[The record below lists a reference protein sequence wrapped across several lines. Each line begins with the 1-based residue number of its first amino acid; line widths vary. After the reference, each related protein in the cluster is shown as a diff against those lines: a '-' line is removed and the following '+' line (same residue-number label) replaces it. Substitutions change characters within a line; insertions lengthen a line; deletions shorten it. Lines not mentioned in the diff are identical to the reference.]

1 MISTRYRSETNT
13 VSADPA
19 PDRMRL
25 HVADLFLPAS
35 LALWALGVRR
45 TNATALGPY
54 GLPAVL
60 PIVFYAGLALLVVS
74 AGTELARRRPS
85 WWRMSM
91 HVVALVVM
99 LYGTAPLVYAEG
111 RYAWLYK
118 TIGVVQYVNAHGQL
132 NRHIDIYQN
141 WPGFF
146 ALAAWFGKVAGVASP
161 LTYAKWAQLVFELAA
176 LPLLYLIYD
185 ALSLTARQRWL
196 ALLLYSASNWIG
208 QDYFSPQALGTLL
221 SLGIMAIALRWLY
234 VGKSSGNG
242 RRDRGSIPA
251 DHAARVWRAMP
262 DPHTAVFCVILVL
275 VYFVLTFTHELS
287 PYMLAVQLGALGVVR
302 LLRPWWLGFALAVI
316 AIGYLLPRFA
326 YVNSTY
332 GLLNSIG
339 NFFRN
344 VSPPASPGTVA
355 PSEKLLARCS
365 EVLSVGLW
373 GLAIAGAWLR
383 RRSGRP
389 ILTLVLLAFSP
400 LILLALEAYGQE
412 GILRVYLFSLPWT
425 AALAALA
432 LASQPGSH
440 RAKRKDAVLLGLR
453 VQVALGLILAL
464 FIPAFFGD
472 DSFDNMPQPEV
483 AAVTSFLQSAPA
495 GPVYCAIDNAPLAD
509 TARYNLYPLKPIFGN
524 YSLMETAPVGTDI
537 ASVIAA
543 NASLYTNGNKPAY
556 VMVTSSMIAYNKAYG
571 VTLPTS
577 FSILLSALAHSRAW
591 KLVVHSASTVIYELP
606 PSPVHLYSGP
616 WKFPELKMSPPLPPL
631 LVAASAA
638 RKARPADRQGH
649 HNGKRRP
656 RPTAASSA
664 PSPQP

>member
-1 MISTRYRSETNT
+1 VISARYRSETNT
-13 VSADPA
+13 VSADAA
-19 PDRMRL
+19 PERVSL

-35 LALWALGVRR
+35 LALWALGVSR

-85 WWRMSM
+85 WWRMSV
-91 HVVALVVM
+91 HLVALVVM
-99 LYGTAPLVYAEG
+99 LYGTAPLVYPEG
-111 RYAWLYK
+111 RYSWLYK

-146 ALAAWFGKVAGVASP
+146 ALAAWFGKIAGVASP

-185 ALSLTARQRWL
+185 ALSLTVRQRWL
-196 ALLLYSASNWIG
+196 GLLLYSASNWIG

-234 VGKSSGNG
+234 VSKSSGNG
-242 RRDRGSIPA
+242 RGDQESVP
-251 DHAARVWRAMP
+251 AARAARGWHAMP
-262 DPHTAVFCVILVL
+262 APRTAMFCVTLVL

-302 LLRPWWLGFALAVI
+302 LVRPWWLGIALGVI

-326 YVNSTY
+326 YVNGTY

-355 PSEKLLARCS
+355 ASERLLARCA
-365 EVLSVGLW
+365 EALSVGVW

-383 RRSGRP
+383 RRSGRT
-389 ILTLVLLAFSP
+389 ILALVLLAFSP
-400 LILLALEAYGQE
+400 IILLTTVAYGQE

-432 LASQPGSH
+432 LTSRRGSH
-440 RAKRKDAVLLGLR
+440 RAERKDAILLRLR
-453 VQVALGLILAL
+453 VQVVLGLILAL
-464 FIPAFFGD
+464 FIPAFFGN
-472 DSFDNMPQPEV
+472 DSFDSMPQPEV
-483 AAVTSFLQSAPA
+483 ATVTSFLQSAPA
-495 GPVYCAIDNAPLAD
+495 GPLYCAVDNAPLAD
-509 TARYNLYPLKPIFGN
+509 TARYNLYPLKPIFGE

-543 NASLYTNGNKPAY
+543 NAQLYTNGTQPAY
-556 VMVTSSMIAYNKAYG
+556 VMVTSSMMAYNQAYG
-571 VTLPTS
+571 LTLPSS
-577 FSILLSALAHSRAW
+577 FRILLSALGHSRAW
-591 KLVVHSASTVIYELP
+591 KLIVHSADTVIYELP

-616 WKFPELKMSPPLPPL
+616 WKFPELKMPPPAPPL
-631 LVAASAA
+631 LIAAA
-638 RKARPADRQGH
+638 RKARPARH
-649 HNGKRRP
+649 HRR
-656 RPTAASSA
+656 RSRRTTASPTPA
-664 PSPQP
+664 PQP